1 MAVVL
6 TNFGETFVVDKMDE
20 VLAIKGDMLALGTST
35 AAPAKGD
42 INLGAEVTCMGQS
55 PGGRIQGATS
65 QGTADILKWVGTHTM
80 VQAKDLGEGGTFTT
94 SSTGKE
100 LIIHGNFTAI
110 PLSSGDQ
117 IELTVSLE
125 VT

>member
-35 AAPAKGD
+35 AAPAKGN

-55 PGGRIQGATS
+55 PGGRIQGATRRTFHRS
-65 QGTADILKWVGTHTM
+65 PRPCRTSTM
-80 VQAKDLGEGGTFTT
+80 SIT
-94 SSTGKE
+94 SHSRG
-100 LIIHGNFTAI
+100 
-110 PLSSGDQ
+110 
-117 IELTVSLE
+117 
-125 VT
+125 